1 MYTENQNGYYKRV
14 FCKVKD
20 VVKDE
25 ELIVKDGVENLV
37 LVDFSIFNET
47 DEMLEV
53 IINESDEVVT
63 IKPEEG
69 FLMGEYPVFSC
80 VVVSQTGTVKYAGLY

>member
-1 MYTENQNGYYKRV
+1 
-14 FCKVKD
+14 
-20 VVKDE
+20 
-25 ELIVKDGVENLV
+25 
-37 LVDFSIFNET
+37 
-47 DEMLEV
+47 MLEV

-80 VVVSQTGTVKYAGLY
+80 VVVSQSGTVKYAGLY